1 MTKSKYFS
9 GARRLR
15 AFGIAGLLVAV
26 CGLGSAPALAEK
38 NGDTKLDDSAK
49 EVGNNFGQL
58 LKGMGQEVGKV
69 IGTEGKSDKDKADQ
83 DKKKDT
89 KHSDDKSDK
98 SKAEGSK

>member
-1 MTKSKYFS
+1 MTKSKYIS

-26 CGLGSAPALAEK
+26 CGFGSSAALAEK

-69 IGTEGKSDKDKADQ
+69 IGTEGKAADK
-83 DKKKDT
+83 DKKKDA
-89 KHSDDKSDK
+89 KPKDDKSDK
-98 SKAEGSK
+98 SKDEGGK